1 MLKATFLG
9 GLILGFAAV
18 VSAAGFYPWVD
29 HLRLDSRT
37 QVLPN
42 GGRQENFF
50 VRLPVDRIASVGSGG
65 LAAGAAAFPAELALP
80 AELAAAP
87 MQIDHFKVRDAMG
100 DVVGVGARHLLQSG
114 DGAAAVWS
122 ITLPARGAVH
132 LVGRSG
138 PDQLGPAL
146 ARAGYVRGTD
156 WDGTVEVS
164 LGDGNTRTGI
174 LVGGSGEFTPLTGT
188 YLERWQITGIDATG
202 RLQGTIEL
210 NTTSHLAQ

>member
-18 VSAAGFYPWVD
+18 ITAGGIYPWVD
-29 HLRLDSRT
+29 HLRMDSRT

-50 VRLPVDRIASVGSGG
+50 VRLPVDRIAS
-65 LAAGAAAFPAELALP
+65 AGAEALTPGAGAFPAELVMPAALADAP
-80 AELAAAP
+80 ARV
-87 MQIDHFKVRDAMG
+87 DHFKVRDAMG
-100 DVVGVGARHLLQSG
+100 DVVGIGARHVLDSG

-122 ITLPARGAVH
+122 ITLPARGAIH
-132 LVGRSG
+132 LVGRSV

-146 ARAGYVRGTD
+146 ARAGYANGKA
-156 WDGTVEVS
+156 WDGTVEVA
-164 LGDGNTRTGI
+164 LGDGTTRTGI

-188 YLERWQITGIDATG
+188 YVERWQITGIDADG
-202 RLQGTIEL
+202 RVQGTIEL